1 MFGSRKKHKPK
12 SLQKRNEREPPGD
25 LEEEKAGRG
34 RAARNRAGKRPP
46 SSVGFQMPL
55 TCQLTRGGEEDGVA
69 GELGE
74 WGGGAGA
81 GACAWTR
88 TRAETGTGTESENG
102 AGRIK

>member
-1 MFGSRKKHKPK
+1 
-12 SLQKRNEREPPGD
+12 
-25 LEEEKAGRG
+25 
-34 RAARNRAGKRPP
+34 
-46 SSVGFQMPL
+46 MPL